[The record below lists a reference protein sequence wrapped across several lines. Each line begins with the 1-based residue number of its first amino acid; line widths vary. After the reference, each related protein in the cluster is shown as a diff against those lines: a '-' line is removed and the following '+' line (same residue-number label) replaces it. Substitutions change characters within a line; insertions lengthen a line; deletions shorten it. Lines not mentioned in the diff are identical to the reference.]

1 MGRRKTLDKKILKL
15 YSAVFLA
22 VFIIA
27 TFSGCTE
34 DLEEPQDTVNI
45 YVYEEMGQ
53 QGDPQEEI
61 DKFFDVALKGDNVE
75 ITPLQKY
82 AVEFDIDPDTG
93 ELNIDTTKIYI

>member
-1 MGRRKTLDKKILKL
+1 MRRRKTLDKKMLRL

-45 YVYEEMGQ
+45 YVYEGQ
-53 QGDPQEEI
+53 VG
-61 DKFFDVALKGDNVE
+61 KG
-75 ITPLQKY
+75 TRRSKY
-82 AVEFDIDPDTG
+82 ASSMT
-93 ELNIDTTKIYI
+93 